1 MIDAKLRDVTIEPET
16 KRFKAAVVIRE
27 FKEELK
33 KVSWTTKDELKLFTK
48 IVIGA
53 TFVFG
58 LGIYLVDLIIKGC
71 LHQIGNIVRWIF
83 G

>member
-1 MIDAKLRDVTIEPET
+1 MIDAKLRDTTVKPET
-16 KRFKAAVVIRE
+16 KRFRLSVVIRE

-48 IVIGA
+48 IVVTA
-53 TFVFG
+53 TFVLG
-58 LGIYLVDLIIKGC
+58 MGIYVVDLLIKGC
-71 LHQIGNIVRWIF
+71 LQLIGNVVHLIF